1 MSNEA
6 ETLLNAA
13 LALPAAVR
21 EEIAERL
28 LRSLDDELD
37 VEPSPEQVAEIERR
51 VEAVRQGKAKLIP
64 AEEAFE
70 SVLEHIRSRKRP

>member
-6 ETLLNAA
+6 EALLNAA

-28 LRSLDDELD
+28 LRSLDDEPD
-37 VEPSPEQVAEIERR
+37 IEPSPEQVAEIERR

-64 AEEAFE
+64 AEEAFK